1 MALLYT
7 AFSEKVFIKW
17 NKELVELH
25 KRVITTYLASRG
37 VKYGTRVKFFKLY
50 DNEINEDNIKCY
62 FFTPTPLLVQYL
74 VLGRVNEVSTYIIHP
89 NGKKKRTSH
98 KG

>member
-7 AFSEKVFIKW
+7 IFPEKVFIKW

-25 KRVITTYLASRG
+25 KRVITTYLASKG
-37 VKYGTRVKFFKLY
+37 VKYSTRVKFFKLY
-50 DNEINEDNIKCY
+50 DMEIKEDNIKCY
-62 FFTPTPLLVQYL
+62 FYTPTPLLVQYL
-74 VLGRVNEVSTYIIHP
+74 VLGRVSEVSTYIIHSH
-89 NGKKKRTSH
+89 GRKKRTSH

>member
-7 AFSEKVFIKW
+7 HFSEKVFIKW

-37 VKYGTRVKFFKLY
+37 IKYGTRVKFFKLY

-89 NGKKKRTSH
+89 HGKEKRTPH

>member
-7 AFSEKVFIKW
+7 AFPEKVFIKW

-25 KRVITTYLASRG
+25 KRVITTYLASKG

-50 DNEINEDNIKCY
+50 DMEINEDNIKCY
-62 FFTPTPLLVQYL
+62 FYTPTPLLVQYL
-74 VLGRVNEVSTYIIHP
+74 VLGRVSEVSTYIIHP
-89 NGKKKRTSH
+89 HGRKKRTSR
-98 KG
+98 KR